1 MDSEILDDSQSSLPE
16 EAIKEIKSMCKWM
29 SFTAVLLIIFAIF
42 SVLGN
47 LSNFSSTGN
56 LIFLF
61 SILMNGVSIYFGFM
75 VLRKSGF
82 FSEFADNHEDE
93 KLVAALNLNRIY
105 WMASTLIL
113 IFSIL
118 FTLINR

>member
-1 MDSEILDDSQSSLPE
+1 MDSEILDDSQNSLPE
-16 EAIKEIKSMCKWM
+16 EAKKEIKSMCKWM
-29 SFTAVLLIIFAIF
+29 SFTAVMLIIFAIF

-56 LIFLF
+56 LVFLF

-82 FSEFADNHEDE
+82 FNEFSDNNDDE